1 VQKMTENDNTALPSP
16 DIPAAQYND
25 LSKQNKRL
33 KNLVNTMINNS
44 YTFAIV
50 LDKDTKVAFVSE
62 RLASVTGHTAESFFI
77 GKPFMEVISAFFLEK
92 GIHSAQLRLDRIIA
106 GEKEITENDTIEWRN
121 GRARK
126 CNISYRRLV
135 DENDNFDGILIQF
148 IDVTEAQLQESE
160 RMLKDLTVSSA
171 IPIVIWDDKGDVT
184 AFNTAAKHAFG
195 IAEGMSPSELNIKM
209 CALIPE
215 YRPEECDV
223 PYDYGKLRVEAR
235 EKGFSEDTV
244 ILRRTGRAPLYFTIS
259 VIRVAVGFSYRYIV
273 YFNDMSEV
281 HELKAEA
288 EVANERMR
296 LMLDTMPHQANFI
309 NREFKV
315 IESNLQ
321 TVKIFG
327 ASNKSDYME
336 EFFDYAPEY
345 QPDGRLSIEV
355 AREVIQKAFDDGY
368 YRLEYVRQTKKG
380 ELIPCDVVLNRVNCM
395 GDEYVIAYG
404 YDLREVKIAQAEADT
419 VREQMQ
425 LMLDSN
431 PMICI
436 LRDGNNNILN
446 CNQVAIDIF
455 GFADKADLMKNYHKI
470 YPEYQPDG
478 QNSLKKASEIL
489 EELHSGEAGAVRLS
503 EWIFRTLKG
512 EPLPA
517 EVMMLRIMWNDEI
530 RILSYSKDLRE
541 AKAKEAELKELTRKE
556 RESVLKIEAANAA
569 NEAKS
574 QFLAHM
580 SHEIRTPMNAVLG
593 MSDLLLQEK
602 LSQRQ
607 FRYVGDIKTA
617 AMALLDI
624 INDIL
629 DVSKIQAGKLGLN
642 PVHYD
647 FTTLIDH
654 LSSIAQFLIGDK
666 NILFRLEV
674 QDHETMC
681 LYGDDVRLRQ
691 ALLNLVGNA
700 IKFTEKGMVQLSVS
714 HTDKEIQI
722 DISDTGIGIEA
733 DKMPALFDAFEQFD
747 EQTYRNV
754 KGTGLG
760 LTITKAI
767 IEMMEGT
774 ISAESEYG
782 QGTTFHVTIPLV
794 PGDEALIQRADIKET
809 ALNAPDAWI
818 LVVDDN
824 QINLNVATGLLHLYN
839 IQTDTA
845 KSGKEAIEKIQRN
858 KYDIVFMDH
867 MMPEMN
873 GIETTKAIREMGIDI
888 PIIALTASA
897 VTGAREIM
905 LEAGMSDYLAKPIIK
920 FELNQILKQWIPEEK
935 LLEPTQSETPGAD
948 IQDDSRDE
956 FWNAVEHIDGLSIM
970 EGLSRIDCQRDVYEK
985 SLKLTIFEVEKSD
998 RNLRAFLSAGDMENF
1013 RIEVHGIKG
1022 ALANIGM
1029 MDLSAKAFE
1038 LEQAAKDNDAAFCE
1052 KNLPALLSEMS
1063 ALSENLSHAFSMIK
1077 RDSGQIEIP
1086 AELPDIFLRMT
1097 DAFGEMDFMRIDSE
1111 MEKLDALNITG
1122 SLKDDIE
1129 QIKDAVLMMDYD
1141 GAEEQI
1147 KALLEIS

>member
-1 VQKMTENDNTALPSP
+1 MNDNNDTAQPSR
-16 DIPAAQYND
+16 DKAAANND
-25 LSKQNKRL
+25 DLATQNKRL
-33 KNLVNTMINNS
+33 RNLINAIINNN

-50 LDKDTKVAFVSE
+50 LDKDTKVTFVSE
-62 RLASVTGHTAESFFI
+62 RLANVTGHTAEGFFI
-77 GKPFMEVISAFFLEK
+77 GKPFIEVISAFFTEK
-92 GIHSAQLRLDRIIA
+92 GIHSARLRLDRIIA
-106 GEKEITENDTIEWRN
+106 GEKEITENDTIDWRN

-126 CNISYRRLV
+126 CNISYKRLL
-135 DENDNFDGILIQF
+135 DDNDNFDGILIQF
-148 IDVTEAQLQESE
+148 IDVTEAHLQESE
-160 RMLKDLTVSSA
+160 RMLNDLTISSA
-171 IPIVIWDDKGDVT
+171 IPIVIWDEKGDIA

-195 IAEGMSPSELNIKM
+195 ISEKMSSTEMSLKM

-215 YRPEECDV
+215 YRPDECDV
-223 PYDYGKLRVEAR
+223 PYDYERLRVEAR

-259 VIRVAVGFSYRYIV
+259 VIRIAVGFSYRYIV

-288 EVANERMR
+288 DEANERMR
-296 LMLDTMPHQANFI
+296 LMLDTMPHMANFI
-309 NREFKV
+309 NKDYKV
-315 IESNLQ
+315 IESNLKMVE
-321 TVKIFG
+321 TFG
-327 ASNKSDYME
+327 AASKRDYME

-345 QPDGRLSIEV
+345 QPNGRPSKEV
-355 AREVIQKAFDDGY
+355 AWEEVQKAFDMGFN
-368 YRLEYVRQTKKG
+368 RVEYLRQAKSG
-380 ELIPCDVVLNRVNCM
+380 ELIPCDVVMNRVSCL
-395 GDEYVIAYG
+395 GEEYVIAYG
-404 YDLREVKIAQAEADT
+404 YDLRDVKSAQAEADIIK
-419 VREQMQ
+419 EQMQ

-436 LRDGNNNILN
+436 LRDGYNRILN
-446 CNQVAIDIF
+446 CNQAAIDIF
-455 GFADKADLMKNYHKI
+455 GFNSKADLLENYLKI
-470 YPEYQPDG
+470 YPEFQPDG
-478 QNSLKKASEIL
+478 SKSMDKASEVL
-489 EELHSGEAGAVRLS
+489 DELYSGVTGFVRLD
-503 EWIFRTLKG
+503 EWMFRTLDG

-517 EVMMLRIMWNDEI
+517 EVLLLRIVWNNEV
-530 RILSYSKDLRE
+530 RILSYSQDLRE
-541 AKAKEAELKELTRKE
+541 VKAKEKKLKELSRKE

-629 DVSKIQAGKLGLN
+629 DVSKIQAGKLSLN

-647 FTTLIDH
+647 FTILIDH

-666 NILFRLEV
+666 NILFRLNV
-674 QDHETMC
+674 QDNTTMC

-700 IKFTEKGMVQLSVS
+700 IKFTEKGVVQLSVK
-714 HTDKEIQI
+714 HTDKEIHLEV
-722 DISDTGIGIEA
+722 SDTGVGIAA
-733 DKMPALFDAFEQFD
+733 DKLPILFEAFEQFD

-767 IEMMEGT
+767 IEMMGGT
-774 ISAESEYG
+774 ISVESVYG
-782 QGTTFHVTIPLV
+782 QGTTFHVMIPLV
-794 PGDEALIQRADIKET
+794 PGDEALIQRSDIKET
-809 ALNAPDAWI
+809 PLNAPDAWI

-824 QINLNVATGLLHLYN
+824 QINLNVASGLLQLYN

-845 KSGKEAIEKIQRN
+845 KSGKEAIEKVQRN
-858 KYDIVFMDH
+858 KYDLVFMDH

-873 GIETTKAIREMGIDI
+873 GIETTKHIRGMGIET

-897 VTGAREIM
+897 VTGAREMM
-905 LEAGMSDYLAKPIIK
+905 LEAGMNDYLAKPIIK
-920 FELNQILKQWIPEEK
+920 FELNQILKQWIPADK
-935 LLEPTQSETPGAD
+935 LLEPTQSETPAD
-948 IQDDSRDE
+948 DDSDDSHDD
-956 FWNAVEHIDGLSIM
+956 FWNAVEHIEGLSIM
-970 EGLSRIDCQRDVYEK
+970 EGLSRIDCQRGVFEK
-985 SLKLTIFEVEKSD
+985 SLKLMIHEIEKSD
-998 RNLRAFLSAGDMENF
+998 TNLRAFQSAGDMENF

-1038 LEQAAKDNDAAFCE
+1038 LEQAAKENNVGFCGE
-1052 KNLPALLSEMS
+1052 NLPALLAEMS
-1063 ALSENLSHAFSMIK
+1063 ILEEKLNNAFSMIK
-1077 RDSGQIEIP
+1077 RDSAPIEMP
-1086 AELPDIFLRMT
+1086 PELPDIFLRMT
-1097 DAFGEMDFMRIDSE
+1097 EAFREMDFVRIDSE
-1111 MEKLDALNITG
+1111 IEKLDALDITG

-1129 QIKDAVLMMDYD
+1129 QIKDAILMMDYD

-1147 KALLEIS
+1147 KALLNLP